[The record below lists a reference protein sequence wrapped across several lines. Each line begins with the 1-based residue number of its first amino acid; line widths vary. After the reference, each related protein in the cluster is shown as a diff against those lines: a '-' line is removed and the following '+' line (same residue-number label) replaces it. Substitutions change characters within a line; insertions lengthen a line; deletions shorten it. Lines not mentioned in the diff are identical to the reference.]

1 MLFIYT
7 GFGHLKSTFPIS
19 SDWLNPTL
27 YFSEFIN
34 SRITWTSVLRKH
46 RKKTPERKGCKD
58 KTGKKKSYKLS
69 ASRKIVQYFWQ
80 EGQWWILTFCLL
92 DLKIY
97 IVSKLAVPSDCVIQ
111 WGTRRNAAFC
121 LLHCALQ
128 FQEILGHLSL
138 TFIFSPRKKE
148 RKNFVCCLKWLMI
161 LHLLSRDKGLAEI
174 HF

>member
-1 MLFIYT
+1 MHFIYT
-7 GFGHLKSTFPIS
+7 RFGHLKSTFPIS
-19 SDWLNPTL
+19 FDWLNPTL

-34 SRITWTSVLRKH
+34 SKITWTSVLKKH

-58 KTGKKKSYKLS
+58 ETGKKSYKLS

-97 IVSKLAVPSDCVIQ
+97 IVSKLAVLSDRVIQ
-111 WGTRRNAAFC
+111 WGTRRNAVSC

-128 FQEILGHLSL
+128 FQENLGHLSL
-138 TFIFSPRKKE
+138 TFIFPLLLDQEKKE
-148 RKNFVCCLKWLMI
+148 RKNFVCFLK
-161 LHLLSRDKGLAEI
+161 
-174 HF
+174 

>member
-1 MLFIYT
+1 MMHFIYT
-7 GFGHLKSTFPIS
+7 RFGHLKSTFPIS

-46 RKKTPERKGCKD
+46 RRKTPERKGCKD
-58 KTGKKKSYKLS
+58 ETGKKSYKLS
-69 ASRKIVQYFWQ
+69 ASRKTVQYFWQ

-97 IVSKLAVPSDCVIQ
+97 ILSKLAVPSDCVIQ
-111 WGTRRNAAFC
+111 WGTRRNAVSC

-128 FQEILGHLSL
+128 FQENLGHLSL
-138 TFIFSPRKKE
+138 TFIFSLLLDQEKKE
-148 RKNFVCCLKWLMI
+148 RKNLVCFLK
-161 LHLLSRDKGLAEI
+161 
-174 HF
+174 